1 MIECR
6 FDTLTG
12 GRTVSREKLSSSE
25 IEAQLQALD
34 GWILTEDGLALRKS
48 FKFVS
53 FIQAFGFMSECALF
67 AEKID
72 HHPEWS
78 NVYRTVEIKLS
89 THSAKGLSQ
98 LDFDLAAFMDRAA
111 SHH

>member
-1 MIECR
+1 M
-6 FDTLTG
+6 
-12 GRTVSREKLSSSE
+12 SRERLSNSE
-25 IEAQLQALD
+25 IEALLQAVE
-34 GWILTEDGLALRKS
+34 GWTLGEDGLSIGKS
-48 FKFVS
+48 FKFAS
-53 FIQAFGFMSECALF
+53 FIQAFGFMAECALF

-78 NVYRTVEIKLS
+78 NVYRTVDVTLS

-111 SHH
+111 SRH

>member
-1 MIECR
+1 MN
-6 FDTLTG
+6 
-12 GRTVSREKLSSSE
+12 REKLSNSE
-25 IEAQLQALD
+25 IGALLQALE
-34 GWILTEDGLALRKS
+34 GWQLSEDGLAVKKS
-48 FKFVS
+48 FKFAS
-53 FIQAFGFMSECALF
+53 FIQAFGFMAECALF

-78 NVYRTVEIKLS
+78 NVYRTVDVTLT

-98 LDFDLAAFMDRAA
+98 LDFDLAAFMERAA